1 MASPHLAAALSLAAS
16 ASLRTPVQDPA
27 ALQQALDA
35 PAGPLLWAIE
45 TGRTELLPALLAACA
60 DPNHSSR
67 FSRGRLPLVQA
78 AAGGM
83 ADAVRL
89 LLDSGAAL
97 NQQDDRG
104 YSALM
109 AAAGAGHAALV
120 AELLQRGAAADL
132 RTRRGS
138 LTALRLAAGRGHAAA
153 VEQLLQHGGG
163 PAALGGDGQLALN
176 EAVSK
181 GHNSD

>member
-1 MASPHLAAALSLAAS
+1 MDVAASPG
-16 ASLRTPVQDPA
+16 PA
-27 ALQQALDA
+27 AHRRRSGVHPSGCISAHTDGRQLLCHP
-35 PAGPLLWAIE
+35 PA
-45 TGRTELLPALLAACA
+45 TDVRCSPALHMHVQPRQNRTKPPPVTYACMSSCLAGEGL
-60 DPNHSSR
+60 PEGHR
-67 FSRGRLPLVQA
+67 PVRRRL
-78 AAGGM
+78 
-83 ADAVRL
+83 
-89 LLDSGAAL
+89 
-97 NQQDDRG
+97 
-104 YSALM
+104 